1 MRERE
6 VNARTDAKSKSG
18 RKSYEKKKNS
28 NPWIKR
34 AIYIVMALSVAS
46 YMIYM
51 IVASATKNIETDYAI
66 TYQCSETVSA
76 DAFIFREENII
87 YRETDGILAYNAE
100 NGSKVTSGS
109 VVAEIYAEEEG
120 AKNHTRV
127 SQINKTLDSLGG
139 FETSDKIA
147 ANAQT
152 IEGKIDKSLTQYVD
166 AAESGDY
173 DAFVKAKADL
183 LENLNKKQIAT
194 GQSAGV
200 TTYIQ
205 NLTAER
211 DSLLSTLNPRG
222 EVRTEKAGFFIKSS
236 DGYEDVLSVEKLD
249 EITAADIKSALKSTP
264 KEISDTAVG
273 RVCSSDE
280 WYISTVIPYNSALDI
295 RAESNVTVNI
305 PMLSSKDLKCSVY
318 KINTD
323 AAKKETMIILSCSDM
338 DEGLALGRKEKIE
351 ICLSTYDGLRVNSS
365 ALRMVDNSVT
375 GVYVLDGI
383 TAKFVPV
390 NVLYKDTGFAV
401 CEYDPKTPGT
411 LKVYDEVITK
421 GTNLSDGKV
430 VR

>member
-6 VNARTDAKSKSG
+6 TKKIPQQRGTQN
-18 RKSYEKKKNS
+18 RKSYQKKKAS
-28 NPWIKR
+28 TPLAKKV
-34 AIYIVMALSVAS
+34 IYIVMALLVAS

-51 IVASATKNIETDYAI
+51 IVATTTKNIETDYAI
-66 TYQCSETVSA
+66 IYECSETVSA
-76 DAFIFREENII
+76 DAFIFRDESII

-100 NGSKVTSGS
+100 NGSKVISGS
-109 VVAEIYAEEEG
+109 AVAEIYADEEG

-127 SQINKTLDSLGG
+127 AQINKTLDSLGG

-152 IEGKIDKSLTQYVD
+152 IDGKIHQTLNSYVD
-166 AAESGDY
+166 AVESGDY
-173 DAFVKAKADL
+173 DAFLKAKADL

-200 TTYIQ
+200 ASYIN
-205 NLTAER
+205 NLTSER
-211 DSLLSTLNPRG
+211 DSLVANLNPKG

-236 DGYEDVLSVEKLD
+236 DGYEDILSVE
-249 EITAADIKSALKSTP
+249 EIDNITTEDVKSALDSKP
-264 KEISDTAVG
+264 KEIKDTAIG

-280 WYISTVIPYNSALDI
+280 WYISTVIPYNSSLDV
-295 RAESNVTVNI
+295 RSGAKVTVNI
-305 PMLSSKDLKCSVY
+305 PMLSSKKLNCTVY
-318 KINTD
+318 KASTD
-323 AAKKETMIILSCSDM
+323 AGKKETMLILACSDM

-351 ICLSTYDGLRVNSS
+351 ICLRTYDGLRVNSS

-375 GVYVLDGI
+375 GVYILDGV
-383 TAKFVPV
+383 TARFVPV
-390 NVLYKDTGFAV
+390 NVLYRDTGFAV
-401 CEYDPKTPGT
+401 CEYDPQTPGT

-421 GTNLSDGKV
+421 GTNLTDGKV